1 MENLDWTTFNKR
13 INTKVHMNVLFNS
26 WTTQENLEKW
36 FLKKAQFYKK
46 DKTKRDRN
54 STIQKGDTYVWTWH
68 GSDFTGEG
76 EVLNNNGVGKLKFS
90 FLGCIVDVE
99 VKNEEGEHILQI
111 TQSEIPLDEES
122 RMNLY
127 VGCTMGWT
135 FYAANLKSI
144 LEGGID
150 LRNKN
155 DELKNVINT

>member
-13 INTKVHMNVLFNS
+13 INTKVHMDVLFNS

-68 GSDFTGEG
+68 GSDSKGEG
-76 EVLNNNGVGKLKFS
+76 EVLNNNGKDNLEFT
-90 FLGCIVDVE
+90 FLGCVVTVE
-99 VKNEEGEHILQI
+99 IKDENGLCVLEIIQK
-111 TQSEIPLDEES
+111 EIPLDEES

-127 VGCTMGWT
+127 VGCTRVD
-135 FYAANLKSI
+135 I
-144 LEGGID
+144 LCSKFKIH
-150 LRNKN
+150 
-155 DELKNVINT
+155 T